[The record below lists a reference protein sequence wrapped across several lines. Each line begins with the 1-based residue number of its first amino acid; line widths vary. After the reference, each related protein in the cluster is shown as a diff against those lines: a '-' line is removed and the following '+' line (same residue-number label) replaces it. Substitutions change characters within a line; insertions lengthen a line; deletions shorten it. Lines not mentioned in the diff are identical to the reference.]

1 MVSRKK
7 ILSKSRDDINLLS
20 NPVPEDAEDVWYQK
34 EKLFKDH
41 IQEVLNKWN
50 QIDDEI
56 WAKVVILERN
66 RRVAKAYARAPV
78 LTVNGSDA
86 GFDGFRIGLTGFEN
100 PLRDKKTEECRRH
113 IGHGVKIKMDE
124 DGNILIKRLSRS
136 NVFIRRTTLDEESA
150 ISSEIMKL
158 PQGALEPN
166 KAFTLFDMKKFQTN
180 VHNELKRAYP
190 NRRRLENQCL
200 SAIAFVKNETEM
212 LKNPIWMI
220 IINMVAIDMLKSQ
233 IPIDTV
239 ANVKSRVPAPVPIVD
254 EDNYSVCT
262 SKNGRQSNENAQIN
276 SNDSIE
282 GSLSSLL
289 VNTREKQMHNSP
301 PELPPRTKM
310 EPSNIP
316 PEDYDLFKG
325 QPPSSS
331 IRRIPS
337 TKHKNK
343 VKKIK
348 KQPDDPYYC
357 GMRARIPNFVAKL
370 TGKKHHQ
377 PNCNKYQ
384 QQQQQQQ
391 QQLLQQQQAQHLAQ
405 QHLLQQQQQQQI
417 YGYHQQYE
425 RQHQYYNTSAME
437 QHLRRVSQ
445 VKQPNLVTQQALW
458 NARSLDSGLDTA
470 GSSQSPYNNYT
481 MFYRF
486 QAQPSRGY
494 IPVPPGTVYIGEWD

>member
-20 NPVPEDAEDVWYQK
+20 NPQPEDSEDVWYQK

-56 WAKVVILERN
+56 WAKVVVLERN

-78 LTVNGSDA
+78 LTVNGSDS
-86 GFDGFRIGLTGFEN
+86 GFDGFRIGLSGFEN

-124 DGNILIKRLSRS
+124 DGNILIKRLSRA

-150 ISSEIMKL
+150 ISNEVLKL
-158 PQGALEPN
+158 SHGALEAN
-166 KAFTLFDMKKFQTN
+166 KAFTLFDMNKFQIN
-180 VHNELKRAYP
+180 VTNELKRSYP

-200 SAIAFVKNETEM
+200 SAICFVKNDSDL
-212 LKNPIWMI
+212 LKSPIWML

-233 IPIDTV
+233 IPLET
-239 ANVKSRVPAPVPIVD
+239 ANSPQSLPVTLPL
-254 EDNYSVCT
+254 EEENYSVCANA
-262 SKNGRQSNENAQIN
+262 KNGKLSTDNHVNGSSNSSSNEG
-276 SNDSIE
+276 SYSSGTHRDS
-282 GSLSSLL
+282 GK
-289 VNTREKQMHNSP
+289 RELNNP
-301 PELPPRTKM
+301 PELPPRKKL
-310 EPSNIP
+310 EPCNIP
-316 PEDYDLFKG
+316 QPDYQQYQQ
-325 QPPSSS
+325 QPPASS

-337 TKHKNK
+337 KKHKNK
-343 VKKIK
+343 VKKLK

-357 GMRARIPNFVAKL
+357 GMKARIPNFVAKL
-370 TGKKHHQ
+370 TRKKFHQ
-377 PNCNKYQ
+377 PNCKQYQ
-384 QQQQQQQ
+384 QQV
-391 QQLLQQQQAQHLAQ
+391 
-405 QHLLQQQQQQQI
+405 QQQQQI
-417 YGYHQQYE
+417 IHNQPIYGYHQPHYQP
-425 RQHQYYNTSAME
+425 TPME
-437 QHLRRVSQ
+437 QHVRRVSQ
-445 VKQPNLVTQQALW
+445 VKHPNVVPSALW
-458 NARSLDSGLDTA
+458 SARSLDSGLDTA